1 MHQYL
6 KAIGFGDIS
15 SKRELNEILT
25 QVEYSFTQHDL
36 ISQDDE
42 MDFCEYRKEFGAGLG
57 IALCGDMDIDESF
70 GRQYYYPYFL
80 GTGIT
85 SYADVYIQR
94 RMDKESYVGIC
105 EDMKVGINL
114 IFHLQNVVEYLKER
128 QITKHSIKYSSV
140 TITGLCNG
148 GTILLPVLKDKEQEK
163 KQQEEVH
170 NRMMLMSAA
179 RTGDPVAIE
188 SLTMD
193 DIDTYSKVSRR
204 LITEDV
210 FSIVDT
216 YIMPYGIECDHYSIM
231 GEILKLQ
238 RIVNEYTLEEVY
250 VMKLEVNGLT
260 FDICVPVKGIMG
272 DPAVGRRFKGNMWMQ
287 GRINF

>member
-6 KAIGFGDIS
+6 KAIGFGIIS
-15 SKRELNEILT
+15 GKKELNEILSL
-25 QVEYSFTQHDL
+25 VEYSFTRHDL
-36 ISQDDE
+36 IFQDKD
-42 MDFCEYRKEFGAGLG
+42 MDFCEYQKEFGAGMG

-70 GRQYYYPYFL
+70 KRQYYYPYFI

-85 SYADVYIQR
+85 SYADVYIER
-94 RMDKESYVGIC
+94 RMDKESYVGVC
-105 EDMKVGINL
+105 EEMKIGINL
-114 IFHLQNVVEYLKER
+114 IFHLQNVVEYLKKT
-128 QITKHSIKYSSV
+128 QMKKHSIKYSSV
-140 TITGLCNG
+140 TLCGLCNG
-148 GTILLPVLKDKEQEK
+148 GMILLPVLKDKEQER

-179 RTGDPVAIE
+179 KTGDPVAIE

-231 GEILKLQ
+231 GEILELQ
-238 RIVNEYTLEEVY
+238 RIVNEYTLEEIY
-250 VMKLEVNGLT
+250 VMKLEVNSLSL
-260 FDICVPVKGIMG
+260 DICVPVKEVMG
-272 DPAVGRRFKGNMWMQ
+272 DPAVGRRFKGNIWMQ

>member
-6 KAIGFGDIS
+6 KAIGFGNIS

-25 QVEYSFTQHDL
+25 QVENSFTQHNL

-42 MDFCEYRKEFGAGLG
+42 IDFCEYQKEFGAGMG
-57 IALCGDMDIDESF
+57 VALCGDMDIDESF
-70 GRQYYYPYFL
+70 EKTYYYPYFL

-85 SYADVYIQR
+85 SYADVCVER
-94 RMDKESYVGIC
+94 RMDKEAYAGIC

-114 IFHLQNVVEYLKER
+114 IFHLQNAVEYLKEK
-128 QITKHSIKYSSV
+128 QMAKHSIKYSSV
-140 TITGLCNG
+140 TISGLCNG

-179 RTGDPVAIE
+179 RTGDLVAIE

-216 YIMPYGIECDHYSIM
+216 YIMPYGIECDHYSIL
-231 GEILKLQ
+231 GEILELQ

-260 FDICVPVKGIMG
+260 FDICVPVRNVVG
-272 DPAVGRRFKGNMWMQ
+272 DPSVGRRFKGNMWMQ